1 MKKENG
7 ITLTTLIIYV
17 IGMVIVVTTV
27 STLTTYFYKNI
38 DINSTNNDT
47 TQYTKFTSVFLD
59 EINKGQNEVIEAKTI
74 SESDKKVSYIIFSDG
89 NQYTFKEENKSIY
102 KNQVKICE
110 NIDNCEF
117 SYKYQDSQ
125 YIVQVQ
131 LKTGKIDKTGNNA
144 ISYTIKN

>member
-7 ITLTTLIIYV
+7 ITLTSLIIYV

-47 TQYTKFTSVFLD
+47 TQYTKFTSVFLE

-74 SESDKKVSYIIFSDG
+74 LESDKKVSYIIFSDG

-131 LKTGKIDKTGNNA
+131 LKSGKIDKTGNNA
-144 ISYTIKN
+144 ISYTMKD

>member
-7 ITLTTLIIYV
+7 ITLTSLIIYV

-59 EINKGQNEVIEAKTI
+59 EINKEQNEVIEAKTI
-74 SESDKKVSYIIFSDG
+74 SESDRKVSYIIFSDG

-144 ISYTIKN
+144 ISYTMKN

>member
-144 ISYTIKN
+144 ISYTMKN

>member
-1 MKKENG
+1 
-7 ITLTTLIIYV
+7 
-17 IGMVIVVTTV
+17 MVIVVTTV

-74 SESDKKVSYIIFSDG
+74 SESDKKVSYIIFPDG

-144 ISYTIKN
+144 ISYTMKN